1 MKTPLKNVPIHTTRR
16 SLLRGL
22 AGLALTQL
30 LSTLSACGGRGNGMG
45 GMGTMN
51 PTPLINPNLASARPL
66 PIVPLATGTVDGTGT
81 RRHSLSAQAG
91 TSQLVSGVN
100 TSTWGYNGA
109 LLGPALLLRQG
120 EATALTVQNTLAE
133 TTTAHWHGLLVPADM
148 DGGPHQEI
156 LAGSSWTAA
165 FTVSNAPSTCWY
177 HPHTHGATGRQV
189 IQGLGGL
196 LIIEDSASAQA
207 LLPHVWGVDDVA
219 LVFQD
224 RRFNADGSID
234 YALTPADKGRGY
246 QGDHLLVNG
255 CHNPVWQAPQQ
266 WVRLRLLN
274 ACNARFLSLRLSNSA
289 TLHQIANEGG
299 LLASPVARSSLMLA
313 PGERAEVLVDLSGL
327 SLGQSLSLN
336 ARSSGMMDSGSVE
349 VSALF
354 LSVSQAAQAGA
365 ITALPATLPA
375 TPTLSA
381 PAGAIRRTFS
391 LDSSMSGGM
400 GGGMGSGGMGFT
412 INGTPFNIARTDF
425 SLTAGNTEVWTF
437 TNTTGMGHPIHVH
450 GVRMSLLS
458 RNGAPVA
465 AQEQGQRDTFVVDGN
480 GSVDVVVQAPATASA
495 MPFMLHCHI
504 LEHEDA
510 GMMLQFVAA

>member
-1 MKTPLKNVPIHTTRR
+1 MTSSNTFPLYARR
-16 SLLRGL
+16 SLLRGVAGL
-22 AGLALTQL
+22 AGLALTPL
-30 LSTLSACGGRGNGMG
+30 LATLSACGGRSNGMG
-45 GMGTMN
+45 GMGGMN
-51 PTPLINPNLASARPL
+51 PTPLINPNLATARPL

-81 RRHSLSAQAG
+81 RLHSLSAQAG

-100 TSTWGYNGA
+100 TPTWGFNGA

-120 EATALTVQNTLAE
+120 EATALTVHNTLAE
-133 TTTAHWHGLLVPADM
+133 TTTAHWHGLLLPAEM

-156 LAGSSWTAA
+156 PAGSSWTAA
-165 FTVSNAPSTCWY
+165 FSVSNAPSTCWY

-207 LLPHVWGVDDVA
+207 LLPHAWGVDDVA

-234 YALTPADKGRGY
+234 YALTQADKGRGY

-299 LLASPVARSSLMLA
+299 LLASPVVRSSLMLA

-327 SLGQSLSLN
+327 SLGQGLSLN
-336 ARSSGMMDSGSVE
+336 ARSSGMMDSGSTE

-354 LSVSQAAQAGA
+354 LSVSQPAQAGA
-365 ITALPATLPA
+365 ITALPTTLPA

-381 PAGAIRRTFS
+381 PAGAIRRGFS
-391 LDSSMSGGM
+391 LDGGM
-400 GGGMGSGGMGFT
+400 GGGMGSGMSFT
-412 INGTPFNIARTDF
+412 INGSPFNIARTDF
-425 SLTAGNTEVWTF
+425 SLTANATEVWTF

-480 GSVDVVVQAPATASA
+480 GSVEVVVQAPAAASA

-510 GMMLQFVAA
+510 GMMLQFVAG